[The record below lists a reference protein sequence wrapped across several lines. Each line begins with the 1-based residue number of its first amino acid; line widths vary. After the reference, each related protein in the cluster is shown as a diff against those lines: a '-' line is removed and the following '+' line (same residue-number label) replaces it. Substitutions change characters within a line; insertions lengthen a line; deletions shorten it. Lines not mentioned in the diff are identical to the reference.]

1 MNVRVFVRARD
12 RECVRRHACTYA
24 RMQMYADI
32 HTHTHTLESDRQAY
46 RSPFKETEREKA
58 MEEADAWEGRDQ
70 RSSAPQ

>member
-1 MNVRVFVRARD
+1 MSV
-12 RECVRRHACTYA
+12 CVGMHICTYA
-24 RMQMYADI
+24 DVCRYTY
-32 HTHTHTLESDRQAY
+32 THTHTLESDRQAY